1 MSGFSAALRA
11 VNARGNP
18 IMVAGL
24 CLGLA
29 VPQLAHFFRPILE
42 PCVAMLLVSS
52 LLRMRWGAIGQQMRR
67 PAQALALSVF
77 IVILAP
83 LLLWPLCQ
91 LLGLPRWLSEVMF
104 LAACAGPIMASP
116 LFAQMLRLDAPLTV
130 AVVVATTL
138 IMPVSL
144 PLLGRY
150 LPGIEFDIPVDA
162 FLLRVSIFIIMPFVL
177 SALAKWLIGTERLE
191 RNGQEIGGLTVI
203 MLFFFGMSVMDGAQ
217 ARLIAAP
224 LDILGLLLA
233 AFALNIFLQLIA
245 IASFSWQGARLALT
259 AAQASGN
266 RNVGLVLGLLG
277 AAAGQDFVL
286 FVAAA
291 QLPMFL
297 TPILLPLVYNRFSP
311 AMAGR

>member
-1 MSGFSAALRA
+1 MSGVGAILRA

-18 IMVAGL
+18 IMLAGL

-52 LLRMRWGAIGQQMRR
+52 LVRMRWGAIVLQIRR
-67 PAQALALSVF
+67 PMQALALSIC

-83 LLLWPLCQ
+83 VLLWPLC
-91 LLGLPRWLSEVMF
+91 LALGVPRWLAEVMF

-116 LFAQMLRLDAPLTV
+116 LFAQILRLDAPLTV
-130 AVVVATTL
+130 AVVVVTTL

-150 LPGIEFDIPVDA
+150 LPGIEFDIPLDA
-162 FLLRVSIFIIMPFVL
+162 FLVRVAIFIIMPFVL
-177 SALAKWLIGTERLE
+177 AALAKWLVGTERLE

-224 LDILGLLLA
+224 LDILGLVLA
-233 AFALNIFLQLIA
+233 AFVLNAFLQAVVGLA
-245 IASFSWQGARLALT
+245 FFWQGREMVLA
-259 AAQASGN
+259 AAQASSN

-277 AAAGQDFVL
+277 AAAGPDFVL

-297 TPILLPLVYNRFSP
+297 TPILLPMLYNRVRP
-311 AMAGR
+311 VMEGR